1 MSTELAYTYLSVA
14 SIMVD
19 RGFSIQEIKVFLQN
33 NKTSNGYIKSSK
45 IPTKK

>member
-14 SIMVD
+14 AIMVD
-19 RGFSIQEIKVFLQN
+19 RGFSIQEIKVFLRS
-33 NKTSNGYIKSSK
+33 NKTSTGYIKQSK